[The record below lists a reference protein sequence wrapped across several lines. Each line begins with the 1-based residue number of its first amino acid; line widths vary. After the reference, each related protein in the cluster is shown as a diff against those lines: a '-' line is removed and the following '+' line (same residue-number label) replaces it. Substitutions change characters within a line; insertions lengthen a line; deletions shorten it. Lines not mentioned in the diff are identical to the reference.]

1 MPTQPSPVSKPDSS
15 RTRSWARL
23 YSTSEKRET
32 EYFIDSAELGF
43 KDINGTTPGSIT
55 SLRIDR
61 LDDGSR
67 LSPGSGRYVAPYMN
81 F

>member
-1 MPTQPSPVSKPDSS
+1 MATKRCPA
-15 RTRSWARL
+15 ARFISYEILATL

-43 KDINGTTPGSIT
+43 KDIDGTTPGSIT

-61 LDDGSR
+61 LDDRSR
-67 LSPGSGRYVAPYMN
+67 LSPPRGVMLRRI
-81 F
+81 